1 MDYNGRKNV
10 ILFKHKETVKLPEKK
25 KKNYRKTLYTETKIR
40 CCLYSEIVPSSE
52 IATKEH

>member
-25 KKNYRKTLYTETKIR
+25 KITEKHSTQKQ
-40 CCLYSEIVPSSE
+40 
-52 IATKEH
+52 K